1 MKHIPR
7 WFSQPTLLEKA
18 TQELTEAMIAKLNA
32 ESAVDFAQSVV
43 DYNTARITRLETY
56 LKGRK

>member
-1 MKHIPR
+1 MKYISR